1 MINEWSVNDMKFR
14 YITAAFL
21 AASVL
26 LPSVFASC
34 PTTVFAAETVSEVQA
49 AEPLESDTVRFT
61 VVDYDTGEK
70 IDLKKEFG
78 YFAIV
83 PYVWRSDAEQQKPST
98 NYVYPDSNPYIW
110 KQSISEEE
118 KMSVWLAD
126 GSLNDNYFL
135 PEDHEEITRYENGAV
150 DAVIKLKAITSML
163 SSFPVFIVIITL
175 TSLILSSVIR
185 PIPRMFLIAF
195 DNLSPIYSNM

>member
-1 MINEWSVNDMKFR
+1 MKFR

-61 VVDYDTGEK
+61 VVDYDTGEI

-83 PYVWRSDAEQQKPST
+83 PYVWRSDAEQQKPSA

-150 DAVIKLKAITSML
+150 DAVIKLKSNE
-163 SSFPVFIVIITL
+163 SFELPPNTVRVTVTDGDTGEL
-175 TSLILSSVIR
+175 VPMKRSPMILLALERV
-185 PIPRMFLIAF
+185 
-195 DNLSPIYSNM
+195 